1 MLMKDKGVDFV
12 AAVAVNFATTR
23 GHRKNFR
30 APSIHRSF
38 HKISTGRLK
47 PLMGTKYFIQS

>member
-23 GHRKNFR
+23 GHRKNF
-30 APSIHRSF
+30 PGPIHPQKLPQNINR
-38 HKISTGRLK
+38 KT
-47 PLMGTKYFIQS
+47 